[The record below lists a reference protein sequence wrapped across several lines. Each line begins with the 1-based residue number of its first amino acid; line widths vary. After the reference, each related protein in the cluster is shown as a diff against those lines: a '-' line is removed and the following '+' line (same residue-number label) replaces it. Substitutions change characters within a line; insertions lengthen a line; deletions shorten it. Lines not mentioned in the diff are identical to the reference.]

1 MSQLFAAVYEIN
13 SAVAGRPSLRLNL
26 VVNGDNDSV
35 VGTAVLETYTGD
47 VSEISVRGHCMEIEG
62 EQPLKAI
69 VLAGTPSVFG
79 ILNDD
84 PSAFQLLMVLPTAWK
99 DGQVCYKMSFGKLHP
114 RIVEVRDGV
123 ARAVLPE
130 AVC

>member
-1 MSQLFAAVYEIN
+1 MSQLFAAVYEIT

-26 VVNGDNDSV
+26 VVNGETDSV
-35 VGTAVLETYTGD
+35 VGTALLATYAGD
-47 VSEISVRGHCMEIEG
+47 ISEISVRGHCMEIEG
-62 EQPLKAI
+62 EHPLKTI

-79 ILNDD
+79 VLNGD

-99 DGQVCYKMSFGKLHP
+99 DGQVCYKMSFGKLYP
-114 RIVEVRDGV
+114 RIIEVRDGV

-130 AVC
+130 AAY

>member
-1 MSQLFAAVYEIN
+1 MSQLFAAVYEIT
-13 SAVAGRPSLRLNL
+13 SAVAGRPTLRLNL
-26 VVNGDNDSV
+26 VVNGDSDSV

-47 VSEISVRGHCMEIEG
+47 ISEISVRGHCMEIEG
-62 EQPLKAI
+62 EQPLRAI
-69 VLAGTPSVFG
+69 MLAGTPSVFG
-79 ILNDD
+79 VLNND

-99 DGQVCYKMSFGKLHP
+99 DGQVCYKMTFGKLYP

-130 AVC
+130 PAY

>member
-1 MSQLFAAVYEIN
+1 MSQLFAAVYEIT

-35 VGTAVLETYTGD
+35 VGTALLETYAGD
-47 VSEISVRGHCMEIEG
+47 VSEISVRGQCMEIEG
-62 EQPLKAI
+62 EQSLRAI
-69 VLAGTPSVFG
+69 VLAGMPSVFA

-114 RIVEVRDGV
+114 RVVEVRDGV